1 MYSVGLDVSKLTIN
15 CYIPN
20 GEIDLVIDNNKK
32 SLDQFFSKLK
42 KIYKKDIDKIVY
54 IFEPTGSYSTLLK
67 FFCAEKNIKAFIVNP
82 KQSHNFAKAI
92 AQRNK
97 SDKIDAQVL
106 SKMISIA
113 LTKDIKVPIYDECTQ
128 TIQDYMSYYKFLSK
142 QLVQTKNHLEA
153 RKHNQT
159 NKQILKSIKK
169 KISNFEQEL
178 SEIILKIKIVISK
191 NNTLL
196 ESFNNIKTIKGVGD
210 ISAIVLIHLFLKY
223 PDANQRQI
231 ISLSGLEPIT
241 KSSGTSVNSKPKI
254 SKQGSKILRSILF
267 MSALSAIR
275 FNPKI
280 VEFYNRLKE
289 NGKQSTVAQV
299 AVMRKLIIISHS
311 LYKNNQK
318 FIC

>member
-1 MYSVGLDVSKLTIN
+1 MYSIGLDVSKSTIN
-15 CYIPN
+15 CFVPN
-20 GEIDLVIDNNKK
+20 GEIDLVIDNNEK
-32 SLDQFFSKLK
+32 SLNHFLSKLK
-42 KIYKKDIDKIVY
+42 KIYKKDIENIIF

-67 FFCAEKNIKAFIVNP
+67 RFCTKKEIKAFIVNP

-113 LTKDIKVPIYDECTQ
+113 TISDIKVPTYNEDIQ

-153 RKHNQT
+153 RIHNQT
-159 NKQILKSIKK
+159 NKQILKSIER
-169 KISNFEQEL
+169 KILNFEKEL
-178 SEIILKIKIVISK
+178 SQIILKIKDIIAK
-191 NNTLL
+191 NKQLL
-196 ESFNNIKTIKGVGD
+196 ESFYNIKTIKGIGD
-210 ISAIVLIHLFLKY
+210 VSAIVLLHLFIKY

-231 ISLSGLEPIT
+231 ISLSGLEPTT
-241 KSSGTSVNSKPKI
+241 KSSGTSINSKPKI
-254 SKQGSKILRSILF
+254 SKQGSKTLRSILF

-275 FNPKI
+275 FNPRI
-280 VEFYNRLKE
+280 TEFYNRLKE

-299 AVMRKLIIISHS
+299 AVMRKLIIIANS

-318 FIC
+318 FID